1 LFSFHE
7 TAGRKGSI
15 EPETL
20 NGGFMVTYLILGWG
34 RLMKVGIVGLPHVG
48 KTTIFNLLTQG
59 RIDTS
64 SWGSAREAHIGI
76 AHVPDPQLDRLA
88 EIAKPKKIT
97 YATVEYVDLPGLSR
111 GEGKAAL
118 QGEAKEMA
126 TYLNSLKNIDALLH
140 VVRGFDDP
148 NFPHVEGTVDPLRD
162 IGLFELEMIFS
173 DLAIV
178 EKRLER
184 LSKDL
189 KKIKSPELELEH
201 EVLLRF
207 KEALESEKP
216 LRDLELTAEE
226 EKRIR
231 GFTFL
236 SAKPILILL
245 NIGDQ
250 DASKIEHVIDEFGLQ
265 KLAAMRNVGITAV
278 CGKIESEIS
287 ALPAEDAQMFMEDLG
302 ISGSALKR
310 IIQKSYDLLGVFSF
324 YTVGEPEARAWTI
337 PHNTTA
343 MQAAGVIHTDIEKGF
358 IKAEVVSFRDMVEL
372 GSFQAAKSKG
382 VLRLEG
388 REYRVQKGDVILF
401 RFNL

>member
-1 LFSFHE
+1 
-7 TAGRKGSI
+7 
-15 EPETL
+15 
-20 NGGFMVTYLILGWG
+20 
-34 RLMKVGIVGLPHVG
+34 MKVGIVGLPQVG
-48 KTTIFNLLTQG
+48 KTTIFSLLTEG
-59 RIDTS
+59 RVDTS
-64 SWGSAREAHIGI
+64 SWSSGREAHIGI
-76 AHVPDPQLDRLA
+76 AYVPDRRVDRLA
-88 EIAKPKKIT
+88 EIVKPQKTT
-97 YATVEYVDLPGLSR
+97 YATIEYVDLPGLSR

-118 QGEAKEMA
+118 EGQTKEMA

-140 VVRGFDDP
+140 VVRAFDDP
-148 NFPHVEGTVDPLRD
+148 NLPHVEGTVDPQRD

-189 KKIKSPELELEH
+189 KKAKSVELEMEN
-201 EVLLRF
+201 EILLRF
-207 KEALESEKP
+207 KAALETERP
-216 LRDLELTAEE
+216 LRELELTPEE

-236 SAKPILILL
+236 SAKPILLVV
-245 NIGDQ
+245 NVGDQ
-250 DASKIEHVIDEFGLQ
+250 DAPKIANVVEVFGLQ
-265 KLAAMRNVGITAV
+265 KEAGKRNVGITAV
-278 CGKIESEIS
+278 CGKIESEIA
-287 ALPAEDAQMFMEDLG
+287 ALAPEDARVFMEDLG
-302 ISGSALKR
+302 LSGSALDR

-324 YTVGEPEARAWTI
+324 YTAGEPEVRAWTI
-337 PHNTTA
+337 PRNTTA

-358 IKAEVVSFRDMVEL
+358 IKAEVVSFEDMIAL

-388 REYRVQKGDVILF
+388 KEYRVREGDVILF